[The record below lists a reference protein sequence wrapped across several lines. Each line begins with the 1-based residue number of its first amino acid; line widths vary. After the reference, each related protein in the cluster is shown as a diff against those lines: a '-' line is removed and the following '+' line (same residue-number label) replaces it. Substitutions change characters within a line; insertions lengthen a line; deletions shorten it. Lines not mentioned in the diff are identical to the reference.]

1 MSNTVSRGGVP
12 ASLANYSV
20 GKWSGDTLF
29 LAGVV
34 AADPAT
40 GRVIRGY
47 EDVAPEVARQLGAT
61 GQMSVDSKEGPIAAQ
76 AWFILDQVRRTLEGE
91 GLTLRHVVKLTQ
103 YMKDLRDFPIY
114 NRVRLTFFPEDPPAS
129 TVIQVVGLLPTD
141 ESRLEV
147 DVVATRH
154 LAPQQ

>member
-1 MSNTVSRGGVP
+1 MSTVTRPDVP
-12 ASLANYSV
+12 APLANYSV

-40 GRVIRGY
+40 GRVVRGY
-47 EDVAPEVARQLGAT
+47 ADLPAEVAAELET

-76 AWFILDQVRRTLEGE
+76 AWFVLDQVRRTLEGE
-91 GLTLRHVVKLTQ
+91 GLSLRHVVKLTQ
-103 YMKDLRDFPIY
+103 YMTDLRDFPVY
-114 NRVRLTFFPEDPPAS
+114 NRVRLRFFPEDPPAS
-129 TVIQVVGLLPTD
+129 TVVQVVALLPTE

-147 DVVATRH
+147 DVVATRA
-154 LAPQQ
+154 LPQS

>member
-1 MSNTVSRGGVP
+1 MTEQRSGEIP
-12 ASLANYSV
+12 APLANYAV

-34 AADPAT
+34 AADPGT

-47 EDVAPEVARQLGAT
+47 EDLPPEVAAKLGAT

-76 AWFILDQVRRTLEGE
+76 SWFILDQVRRTLEGH
-91 GLTLRHVVKLTQ
+91 GLSLRNVVKLTQ

-114 NRVRLTFFPEDPPAS
+114 NRVRLMFFPEDPPAS

-147 DVVATRH
+147 DVVASRNP
-154 LAPQQ
+154 APLK